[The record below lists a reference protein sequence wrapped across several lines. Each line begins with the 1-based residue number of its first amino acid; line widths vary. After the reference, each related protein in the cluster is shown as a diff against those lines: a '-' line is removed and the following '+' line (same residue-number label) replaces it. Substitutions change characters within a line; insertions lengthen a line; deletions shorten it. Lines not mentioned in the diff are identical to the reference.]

1 MANTKGIRA
10 GRAFVELGV
19 SDKLTAGLRRAQKR
33 LSAFGSGL
41 RSIGTRITGFGAA
54 LAAPLAGSLKVFAA
68 AGDQLDK
75 MSKRTGV
82 SVEALSELGF
92 AAEQSGT
99 NLETFEKG
107 VRTMQ
112 RTVGDAEQGLST
124 AVDAFDALGL
134 SVDQLQGLS
143 PEQQFTLIAD
153 RLSQITDPTL
163 RASAAMDVFGRAG
176 TQLIPLLENGAKG
189 MAELRDQAKSLG
201 LTIST
206 QSAAD
211 AAKLT
216 DTLNILWRV
225 VKNNAF
231 AIGSALA
238 PAIIEAS
245 NRITSIVVRTSN
257 WIKQNQDL
265 IATAFKVAAGV
276 VFAGVALAAFGAAV
290 SAVASVVGG
299 LATVVSGI
307 GAAFG
312 IIGSAVLAIL
322 SPVGLAVS
330 AIIALGATILTAT
343 DIGAEALQWLG
354 DRFRSLKSTVF
365 KVIGGITDALKAGD
379 IELAAKILWLSLKL
393 AWQKG
398 VTALNTVWIEGQRA
412 FFGAMKSLWYGA
424 LALSEEVFHGL
435 EVAFIETTSFLSKV
449 WSTFIGGFRKGWESA
464 ITFTT
469 KRLLDLQG
477 FFDSSL
483 DVNAAKRMADEN
495 LADTNAQIDR
505 ETNADI
511 AALERQRASDR
522 ESAKAINDATLAQIG
537 TDFEASLGDLNA
549 KADSQVAATKDA
561 LKKAG
566 EELNAATEL
575 AKSKADESTDD
586 PALAKRTIAD
596 PLKGL
601 EDRFKNIGKTIEDK
615 ISVVGTFNASAL
627 FGLGSQSAADQ
638 TAAATAT
645 TAQYTKKLYEH
656 TKRTRLAFGG

>member
-1 MANTKGIRA
+1 
-10 GRAFVELGV
+10 
-19 SDKLTAGLRRAQKR
+19 
-33 LSAFGSGL
+33 
-41 RSIGTRITGFGAA
+41 
-54 LAAPLAGSLKVFAA
+54 
-68 AGDQLDK
+68 
-75 MSKRTGV
+75 
-82 SVEALSELGF
+82 EALSELGF

-176 TQLIPLLENGAKG
+176 TQLIPLLENGVKG

-354 DRFRSLKSTVF
+354 DRFRSLK
-365 KVIGGITDALKAGD
+365 
-379 IELAAKILWLSLKL
+379 
-393 AWQKG
+393 
-398 VTALNTVWIEGQRA
+398 
-412 FFGAMKSLWYGA
+412 
-424 LALSEEVFHGL
+424 
-435 EVAFIETTSFLSKV
+435 
-449 WSTFIGGFRKGWESA
+449 
-464 ITFTT
+464 
-469 KRLLDLQG
+469 
-477 FFDSSL
+477 
-483 DVNAAKRMADEN
+483 
-495 LADTNAQIDR
+495 
-505 ETNADI
+505 
-511 AALERQRASDR
+511 
-522 ESAKAINDATLAQIG
+522 
-537 TDFEASLGDLNA
+537 
-549 KADSQVAATKDA
+549 
-561 LKKAG
+561 
-566 EELNAATEL
+566 
-575 AKSKADESTDD
+575 
-586 PALAKRTIAD
+586 
-596 PLKGL
+596 
-601 EDRFKNIGKTIEDK
+601 
-615 ISVVGTFNASAL
+615 
-627 FGLGSQSAADQ
+627 
-638 TAAATAT
+638 
-645 TAQYTKKLYEH
+645 
-656 TKRTRLAFGG
+656 

>member
-10 GRAFVELGV
+10 GRAFVEVGV
-19 SDKLTAGLRRAQKR
+19 SDKLAAGLRRAQRR
-33 LSAFGSGL
+33 LKAFGAGVQQ
-41 RSIGTRITGFGAA
+41 IGTRIAGLGVIA
-54 LAAPLAGSLKVFAA
+54 AAPLAVTLKVFSS

-354 DRFRSLKSTVF
+354 DRFRSLKGTVF

-379 IELAAKILWLSLKL
+379 IALAAKILWLSLKV
-393 AWQKG
+393 AWQTG
-398 VTALNTVWIEGQRA
+398 VAALNQVWIEGQRV
-412 FFGAMKSLWYGA
+412 FLGSMKALWYGA
-424 LALSEEVFHGL
+424 LAFSEEIFHGL
-435 EVAFIETTSFLSKV
+435 EVAFIETTTFLSKV
-449 WSTFIGGFRKGWESA
+449 WATFVGGFRKGWASA
-464 ITFTT
+464 INFTT
-469 KRLLDLQG
+469 KRLLELQG
-477 FFDSSL
+477 LFDSGL
-483 DVNAAKRMADEN
+483 DVNAAKQMADQD

-505 ETNADI
+505 ESGAEI
-511 AALERQRASDR
+511 AKLERQRKSDR
-522 ESAKAINDATLAQIG
+522 DSAKAINDATLAQIG

-627 FGLGSQSAADQ
+627 FGIGTQSAADQ
-638 TAAATAT
+638 TAKATAL
-645 TAQYTKKLYEH
+645 TAANTAALLSH
-656 TKRTRLAFGG
+656 AKRTRLAFGG

>member
-354 DRFRSLKSTVF
+354 DRFRSLKGTVF

-379 IELAAKILWLSLKL
+379 ISLAAKVLWLGLKL
-393 AWQKG
+393 AWQTG
-398 VTALNTVWIEGQRA
+398 VNALQEIWANLWAEVRIAGIE
-412 FFGAMKSLWYGA
+412 
-424 LALSEEVFHGL
+424 
-435 EVAFIETTSFLSKV
+435 V
-449 WSTFIGGFRKGWESA
+449 WSQIIGAFREFRQFLESA
-464 ITFTT
+464 FPNLTAAIVETWSSMVFALRSTWANFQKWLT
-469 KRLLDLQG
+469 DQIIKIWG
-477 FFDSSL
+477 FFDKDINVQGML
-483 DVNAAKRMADEN
+483 DLNSQELQADLQNIEADHTARVAEAIRKQQRSPEEIAAEHALENAEAEARKLNSFAGVVADRNQSITDAANE
-495 LADTNAQIDR
+495 LKNAQ
-505 ETNADI
+505 A
-511 AALERQRASDR
+511 
-522 ESAKAINDATLAQIG
+522 
-537 TDFEASLGDLNA
+537 
-549 KADSQVAATKDA
+549 
-561 LKKAG
+561 
-566 EELNAATEL
+566 ELNAATEL
-575 AKSKADESTDD
+575 AKSKAAESTDD

-627 FGLGSQSAADQ
+627 FGIGTQSAAEQ
-638 TAAATAT
+638 TAKATAL
-645 TAQYTKKLYEH
+645 TAANTAALLSH
-656 TKRTRLAFGG
+656 AKRTRLAFGG